1 MVSVLAIE
9 KEEMARLLHAESAF
23 SDYFIAHMPARNW
36 THQVQD
42 ARAFEFRTDA
52 ELIGSVECP
61 LPLADWEVVEVGFP
75 PGRG

>member
-1 MVSVLAIE
+1 MGMRYVIR
-9 KEEMARLLHAESAF
+9 RLDVGWYWFA
-23 SDYFIAHMPARNW
+23 DGIW

-52 ELIGSVECP
+52 ELVGSVECP